1 MKEEERYNIL
11 KNAKVNVVDGNMQ
24 LTENEISNL
33 SKGAPYRY
41 EAFFKLLG
49 EKFGIYQKYMIG
61 NIEFEYSKGT
71 VKESVN
77 KMSNPTVKNEDIV
90 SMMACTKDIIDN
102 AIPIK
107 IHDDRY
113 KGTTREDTTLI
124 NIYVM
129 LGAYEN
135 NGCINLVEIIAKNR
149 YTSNNKVYMEVVLSP
164 VEKKGNEVIGKP
176 VDIIPSN
183 SSQSFPYEVSLAD
196 VIKDVNP
203 EETFLKYIPLKML
216 TEKQKAYVNVAQKK
230 EKIKLDY
237 LKQGIRIND
246 REINKEY
253 ERLYGDN
260 HSEDIHYSYRDDPR
274 SNRELLADALMSA
287 AKTKREREL
296 LEAYKKTI
304 GSLDM
309 LERLKREKT
318 KAMKAAETADES

>member
-1 MKEEERYNIL
+1 
-11 KNAKVNVVDGNMQ
+11 
-24 LTENEISNL
+24 
-33 SKGAPYRY
+33 
-41 EAFFKLLG
+41 
-49 EKFGIYQKYMIG
+49 
-61 NIEFEYSKGT
+61 
-71 VKESVN
+71 
-77 KMSNPTVKNEDIV
+77 
-90 SMMACTKDIIDN
+90 
-102 AIPIK
+102 
-107 IHDDRY
+107 
-113 KGTTREDTTLI
+113 
-124 NIYVM
+124 M